1 MVASDKLFYWLFQ
14 NHPDRILGLQ
24 PDLPAAASGWRFSAP
39 VLKQREHRL
48 DGLFRPPA
56 NQPELP
62 VVLLEA
68 QMAADARFLRR
79 LYAES
84 AMLVEQEPDIE
95 HWRVVVICPHRRL
108 NFGSA
113 TAVDEF
119 LRERVHWLELE
130 PAAHDPSA
138 PALLRALALLVQ
150 PEREISSSSAAL
162 QAEAAGSELV
172 GPIADVI
179 AAIVI
184 ARVNGRSIPELCAM
198 GSITLE
204 DLSQSVAYQE
214 IFGLGRQEGR
224 QQGRQEGRLEGRQQ
238 GRQEGRLEGE
248 LELALRLLQ
257 RRCGPVAP
265 EQLARI
271 RALPLERLQ
280 QLAEALLDFQSAA
293 DLEDWLGAPD

>member
-14 NHPDRILGLQ
+14 NHPDRILALQ
-24 PDLPAAASGWRFSAP
+24 PDLPAAACGWRFSAP

-48 DGLFRPPA
+48 DGVFRPPA

-68 QMAADARFLRR
+68 QMAADSRFLRR

-84 AMLVEQEPDIE
+84 AMLVEQELDIE

-108 NFGSA
+108 NFGSG
-113 TAVDEF
+113 TAVAEF
-119 LRERVHWLELE
+119 LRERVQWLELE
-130 PAAHDPSA
+130 PAAKDPSA

-150 PEREISSSSAAL
+150 PEREIPSSSAAL
-162 QAEAAGSELV
+162 QAEAAGTDLA

-184 ARVNGRSIPELCAM
+184 TRFNGRSIPELCAM
-198 GSITLE
+198 GGITLE

-224 QQGRQEGRLEGRQQ
+224 QEGHQE

-257 RRCGPVAP
+257 RRCGPLAP
-265 EQLARI
+265 EQLAQI
-271 RALPLERLQ
+271 RALPLERLE

-293 DLEDWLGAPD
+293 DLEAWLGATD

>member
-1 MVASDKLFYWLFQ
+1 
-14 NHPDRILGLQ
+14 
-24 PDLPAAASGWRFSAP
+24 
-39 VLKQREHRL
+39 
-48 DGLFRPPA
+48 
-56 NQPELP
+56 

-84 AMLVEQEPDIE
+84 AMLVEQELDIE

-108 NFGSA
+108 NFGSG
-113 TAVDEF
+113 TAVAEF

-150 PEREISSSSAAL
+150 PEREIPPSSAAL
-162 QAEAAGSELV
+162 QAEAAGSDLA

-184 ARVNGRSIPELCAM
+184 ARFNGRSIPELCAM
-198 GSITLE
+198 GGITLE

-224 QQGRQEGRLEGRQQ
+224 
-238 GRQEGRLEGE
+238 LEGE

-257 RRCGPVAP
+257 RRCGPIAP

-271 RALPLERLQ
+271 RALPVKRLEE
-280 QLAEALLDFQSAA
+280 LAEALLDFQSGA
-293 DLEDWLGAPD
+293 DLESWLRAAL